1 MLNLE
6 ILSPT
11 AKLFEGEVSS
21 IIFPGEEGSFGILP
35 NHAPIISTL
44 KKGQIEWVVNNQK
57 EQLSIN
63 GGVVEVF
70 NNKVSVLIK

>member
-11 AKLFEGEVSS
+11 KKIYEGQISS
-21 IIFPGEEGSFGILP
+21 IVLPGDLGSFGVLP

-44 KKGQIEWVVNNQK
+44 SKGKIIWEANNKKE
-57 EQLSIN
+57 ELEIN
-63 GGVVEVF
+63 GGVVEVI
-70 NNKVSVLIK
+70 NNKVSVLVK